1 MIRVAL
7 VDDQAIIRTGVARIL
22 SPEDGFDIAAQ
33 YADGADAVAGLTGAE
48 AVVVDVVVMD
58 IRMPRLDG
66 IAATRELQRLA
77 SPPAVIVLTT
87 FDEDDLLWSAVEAG
101 AGGFVLKDASAADL
115 IAAVR
120 AVAGGGGLVRPE
132 RRPPAARDVPQR
144 WWRRRRRE
152 ARRVDELTEREHEV
166 LVLMAR
172 GATNAEI
179 AERLYL
185 SEATVKT
192 HIGRIFMK
200 LGARDRAAAIVFAY
214 DHGVVPVMSHP

>member
-22 SPEDGFDIAAQ
+22 SSYDGFEIVAE
-33 YADGADAVAGLTGAE
+33 YSDGADAVDGMTDG
-48 AVVVDVVVMD
+48 VQVDVVVMD

-66 IAATRELQRLA
+66 IAATAQIRLLDP
-77 SPPAVIVLTT
+77 PPAVIILTT

-120 AVAGGGGLVRPE
+120 AVAGGGAWFDPSVAPRLLE
-132 RRPPAARDVPQR
+132 TY
-144 WWRRRRRE
+144 
-152 ARRVDELTEREHEV
+152 RRVVAPSRRSAQRLDELTEREHDV
-166 LVLMAR
+166 LLLMAR

-179 AERLYL
+179 AERLYV

-192 HIGRIFMK
+192 HVGKVFMK
-200 LGARDRAAAIVFAY
+200 LGARDRAAAIVYAY
-214 DHGVVPVMSHP
+214 DHGIVP

>member
-1 MIRVAL
+1 MRVAL
-7 VDDQAIIRTGVARIL
+7 LDDQAIIRTGAARIL
-22 SPEDGFDIAAQ
+22 SPEDGFEVVAE
-33 YADGADAVAGLTGAE
+33 YADGADAVAGLTDG
-48 AVVVDVVVMD
+48 VNVDVVVMD

-66 IAATRELQRLA
+66 IAATGRIRQMAE
-77 SPPAVIVLTT
+77 PPAVIVLTT

-120 AVAGGGGLVRPE
+120 AVAGGGAWFDPSVAPRLLETYRNVVAPS
-132 RRPPAARDVPQR
+132 RRSAQ
-144 WWRRRRRE
+144 
-152 ARRVDELTEREHEV
+152 RVDELTEREHDV

-179 AERLYL
+179 ADQLYV

-192 HIGRIFMK
+192 HVGKVFMK
-200 LGARDRAAAIVFAY
+200 LGARDRAAAIVYAY
-214 DHGVVPVMSHP
+214 DHGIVG

>member
-120 AVAGGGGLVRPE
+120 AVAGGAAWFDPSVAPRLLATYRNVVVPS
-132 RRPPAARDVPQR
+132 RRQ
-144 WWRRRRRE
+144 
-152 ARRVDELTEREHEV
+152 ARRVDDLTGREHEV

-214 DHGVVPVMSHP
+214 DHGVVR

>member
-1 MIRVAL
+1 VIRVAL

-22 SPEDGFDIAAQ
+22 SPDDGFDVAVQ
-33 YADGADAVAGLTGAE
+33 FADGADAVDGLTTAGAVE
-48 AVVVDVVVMD
+48 VDVVVMD

-66 IAATRELQRLA
+66 IAATRAIRQLD
-77 SPPAVIVLTT
+77 SPPAVIILTT
-87 FDEDDLLWSAVEAG
+87 FDEDDLLWSALEAG
-101 AGGFVLKDASAADL
+101 AAGFVLKDASAADL

-120 AVAGGGGLVRPE
+120 AVAGGGAWFDPSVAPRLLQTYRTVVAPS
-132 RRPPAARDVPQR
+132 
-144 WWRRRRRE
+144 RRE
-152 ARRVDELTEREHEV
+152 ARRIEELTEREHEV

-192 HIGRIFMK
+192 HIGRVFTK
-200 LGARDRAAAIVFAY
+200 LDARDRAAAIVFAY
-214 DHGVVPVMSHP
+214 DHGIVP